1 MAVSYREPGATG
13 IQPYYPLPG
22 SGMEDWSPQDLARLR
37 RFVARGDTSDQIVE
51 RLQRPKDDVWV
62 KVRELG
68 LEWRLADVERRKA
81 GQVQFIAE
89 YDDGSQD
96 YFTIDCWTLQRGDD
110 LAAHVAH
117 ERQEDGSLMPGKIV
131 RVYRDRKIV

>member
-1 MAVSYREPGATG
+1 MSAARPAKFDSLPNMMMGA
-13 IQPYYPLPG
+13 
-22 SGMEDWSPQDLARLR
+22 
-37 RFVARGDTSDQIVE
+37 
-51 RLQRPKDDVWV
+51 
-62 KVRELG
+62 
-68 LEWRLADVERRKA
+68 
-81 GQVQFIAE
+81 
-89 YDDGSQD
+89 QD